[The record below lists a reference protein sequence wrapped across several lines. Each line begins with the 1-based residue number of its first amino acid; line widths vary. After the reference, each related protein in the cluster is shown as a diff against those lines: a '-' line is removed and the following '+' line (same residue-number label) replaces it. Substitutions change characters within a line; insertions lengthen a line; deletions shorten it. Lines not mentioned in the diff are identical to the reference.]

1 MGTRQTDGWHS
12 YTAIGLT
19 KMKSIGF
26 VIIILYVSLAHAEI
40 QFTRVTEKAGIQFR
54 HFNGATGGKLI
65 VETMG
70 GGAAFF
76 DYNNDDYVDIYLVNG
91 APLTKNKP
99 DVLPINHLYRN
110 NGDGTF
116 TDATRHTGTGNTGYG
131 IGCCVGDYDNDGN
144 KDLFVTNF
152 GQNVLYRNN
161 GDGTFTD
168 VSQQAGIADES
179 LFSSG
184 CAFADYNNDGWLDL
198 VVINYVILD
207 LEDAP
212 DCSQGGIPA
221 YCRPEDFPPAPD
233 HLFRNNGDSTFTD
246 VTQEA
251 GINLPG
257 RGLGLVWTDTDNDGW
272 IDLYIAND
280 REANFLY
287 HNNGDGTFTELG
299 ELQGIA
305 RNEHGDAE
313 SSMGIDTA
321 DYDNDGD
328 LDVILT
334 HYQAETNTLYQNDG
348 NGVFWDITAQSRL
361 GEPTLLPLAWGTN
374 FVDFDNDG
382 WLDLF
387 FANGHLHDN
396 IERFEEVGVYK
407 QPNQLFYNQE
417 NGLYIDISSKCGD
430 GLQIEK
436 SSRGSVFGD
445 YDNDGDLDM
454 LIMNIAH
461 TPDLLRNDTPT
472 KNNWLSIKLIG
483 KKSNRD
489 AIGAK
494 VTLQFG
500 NITRLMEVKSGGS
513 YLSQNQF
520 RLQVGLGTAKKVD
533 RIVIKWQNG
542 VQEIIENVK
551 SNQRLTIQEGN
562 GIISNKR

>member
-1 MGTRQTDGWHS
+1 
-12 YTAIGLT
+12 
-19 KMKSIGF
+19 MKSICF
-26 VIIILYVSLAHAEI
+26 VIITIYVSLAQANI
-40 QFTRVTEKAGIQFR
+40 QFTRVTEEAGIHFQY
-54 HFNGATGGKLI
+54 FNGATGEKHL

-76 DYNNDDYVDIYLVNG
+76 DYNNDDYLDIYLVNG
-91 APLTKNKP
+91 APLTENAP
-99 DVLPINHLYRN
+99 DVLPTNHLYRN

-116 TDATRHTGTGNTGYG
+116 TDATLQTGTGGTGYG

-144 KDLFVTNF
+144 KDLFVTNY
-152 GQNVLYRNN
+152 GNNVLYRNN

-168 VSQQAGIADES
+168 VSQQARIADES
-179 LFSSG
+179 LFSAG

-198 VVINYVILD
+198 IVVNYVILN

-221 YCRPEDFPPAPD
+221 YCRPEDFEPAPD
-233 HLFRNNGDSTFTD
+233 HLYRNNGDGTFTN
-246 VTQEA
+246 VTQEV
-251 GINLPG
+251 GINLRG
-257 RGLGLVWTDTDNDGW
+257 RGLGVVWTDIDNDGW

-280 REANFLY
+280 RHANFLY

-299 ELQGIA
+299 ELHGIA
-305 RNEHGDAE
+305 RNEHGNAE

-328 LDVILT
+328 LDIILT

-361 GEPTLLPLAWGTN
+361 VEPTLLPLAWGTN
-374 FVDFDNDG
+374 FADFDNNG

-387 FANGHLHDN
+387 FANGHLEDN
-396 IERFEEVGVYK
+396 IGKLEEVGVYK
-407 QPNQLFYNQE
+407 QPNQLFYNQG
-417 NGLYIDISSKCGD
+417 NGLYTDISSKCGD

-436 SSRGSVFGD
+436 SSRGSIFGD
-445 YDNDGDLDM
+445 YDNDGDLDL
-454 LIMNIAH
+454 LIMNIAD
-461 TPDLLRNDTPT
+461 TPDLLRNDTPSP
-472 KNNWLSIKLIG
+472 NNWLSIRLIG

-500 NITRLMEVKSGGS
+500 DTTRLIEVKSGGS
-513 YLSQNQF
+513 YLSQNQS
-520 RLQVGLGTAKKVD
+520 RLQVGLGKSEKVE
-533 RIVIKWQNG
+533 RIVIKWQNS
-542 VQEIIENVK
+542 VQDVIENVI
-551 SNQRLTIQEGN
+551 SNQWLTIEEGN
-562 GIISNKR
+562 GIISSKQ